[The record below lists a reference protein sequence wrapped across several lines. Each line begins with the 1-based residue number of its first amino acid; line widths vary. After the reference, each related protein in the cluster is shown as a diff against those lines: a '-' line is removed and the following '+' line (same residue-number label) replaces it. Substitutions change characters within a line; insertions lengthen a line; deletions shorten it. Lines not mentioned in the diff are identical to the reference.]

1 MVRTKKK
8 EESELDDQ
16 KRESAIQ
23 NRVGGGG
30 ALQRIVM
37 DCDVCGTTFALN
49 ALRVTKLNVPGE
61 DRLRLTYFTCPVCG
75 RLYRV
80 VLNDRST
87 DQMKSKM
94 DADIEECLNYM
105 RTLNPGDSYGF
116 NQLNGEI
123 LEIRQ
128 RYEDAIGQLND
139 RYSGEFYL
147 GNPRTGDD
155 AVCVNAEDD
164 LWYRGP
170 ELG

>member
-1 MVRTKKK
+1 MVRTKK
-8 EESELDDQ
+8 EESELNDQ

-23 NRVGGGG
+23 NRNGGG
-30 ALQRIVM
+30 APQRVVM
-37 DCDVCGTTFALN
+37 DCDSCGTVFALN

-61 DRLRLTYFTCPVCG
+61 DYLRLTYFTCPGCG
-75 RLYRV
+75 KIFRV
-80 VLNDRST
+80 SLNDRST
-87 DQMKSKM
+87 DQMRLKM
-94 DADIEECLNYM
+94 NEDIEECLNYM
-105 RTLNPGDSYGF
+105 RALDPNDNYGF

-123 LEIRQ
+123 IEIRQ
-128 RYEDAIGQLND
+128 RYEDVLGQLND

-155 AVCVNAEDD
+155 AACVNAEDD

>member
-1 MVRTKKK
+1 MVSEEERTFV
-8 EESELDDQ
+8 LDDQ

-23 NRVGGGG
+23 NRNGGG
-30 ALQRIVM
+30 APQPIVT
-37 DCDVCGTTFALN
+37 DCDTCGTTFALN
-49 ALRVTKLNVPGE
+49 GLRVTKLNVPGE
-61 DRLRLTYFTCPVCG
+61 DCLRLSYFVCPTCG
-75 RLYRV
+75 HLYRV
-80 VLNDRST
+80 ALNDRST
-87 DQMKSKM
+87 DRLREKM
-94 DADIEECLNYM
+94 NADIEETLNYVRM
-105 RTLNPGDSYGF
+105 LDPGDDYGF

-128 RYEDAIGQLND
+128 RYEDALGQLND